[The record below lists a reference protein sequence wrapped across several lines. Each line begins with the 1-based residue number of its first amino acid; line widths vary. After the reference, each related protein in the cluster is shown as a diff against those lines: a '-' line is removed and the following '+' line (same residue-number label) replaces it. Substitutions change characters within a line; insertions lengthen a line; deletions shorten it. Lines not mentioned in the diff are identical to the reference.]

1 MASHKFQYDLQV
13 GRAIQVPGE
22 VSEALVKTLGLVRF
36 GRGDYA
42 NGLRAVREILA
53 ETGMSLQGLQQT
65 DGSGFARHPQGEAN
79 RASPALLCELLR
91 FLLASSAVQVVNSCV
106 VLRRYR
112 LTEFNILRVDLAGH
126 EALKS

>member
-1 MASHKFQYDLQV
+1 M
-13 GRAIQVPGE
+13 
-22 VSEALVKTLGLVRF
+22 KTLGLVRF

-91 FLLASSAVQVVNSCV
+91 KMAEHPEGQLLFDSLPIADRGS
-106 VLRRYR
+106 R
-112 LTEFNILRVDLAGH
+112 LSQYFSDPIFDPQRVHAK
-126 EALKS
+126 APSR